1 MNIII
6 TDSKLNYNGFLK
18 LRDLKSA
25 VGTHGNIDFLV
36 YYRSN
41 ESDNDKI
48 RYLNQLK
55 DRVGKMIY
63 IRDRENVN
71 MVVKIFVLGCNGKY
85 FSDEFFL
92 TSENENDL
100 MSLVNNLS
108 DITALSELGGSSV
121 LNDFLNRY
129 LKNGKSDSF
138 SKSYLLSV
146 KEAVQ
151 NLIEDYHS
159 KSVEVIKLSETATE
173 IFSGT
178 SEVLDDM
185 KEEFEKMKDDLKTI
199 QNTSY
204 ARESQNTLETR
215 SSRILFYPR
224 ISYLKEKRIVR
235 IKDLYECQYLISF
248 ALGYRL
254 YMETVKNVRPKL
266 IIIEPQGDLYEKVY
280 SGYNW
285 VTMNNLNDKKHFY
298 NNIVFTN
305 IPNKEVL
312 TLLLDDNDFDFF
324 IVVDRTRNDENHILN
339 SKGPLYYAVRSGSMV
354 DKYKLKNYFGC
365 GCSVSGGLF
374 SVVGISDYPEE
385 KSIRERTYLRVHENN
400 YKLLG

>member
-100 MSLVNNLS
+100 MSFVNNLS

-248 ALGYRL
+248 VLGYRL
-254 YMETVKNVRPKL
+254 YMETVKNARPKL

-285 VTMNNLNDKKHFY
+285 VTMNNLNDKKYFY

-324 IVVDRTRNDENHILN
+324 IVVDRTRNDENPILN

-354 DKYKLKNYFGC
+354 GKYKLKNYFGC
-365 GCSVSGGLF
+365 GCFVSGGLF
-374 SVVGISDYPEE
+374 SVGSISDYPEE
-385 KSIRERTYLRVHENN
+385 KSIRERTYLRIHENN